1 MEPPSPNWTAQL
13 MVQAHECLHSVLE
26 AHPEGTF
33 DELIKNIV
41 QAMVSNLD
49 GDIDVESLTED
60 VNFSDIFT
68 EILGVDVEDES
79 TSFMGPNY
87 SLYDVYQLANGK
99 FAVISEIYEWN
110 QYSVV
115 AFDESLAAACQTIGE
130 IGLAEFGENGNVF
143 FNDNKVEPEST
154 SERDET
160 FWAELFEIAT

>member
-1 MEPPSPNWTAQL
+1 
-13 MVQAHECLHSVLE
+13 MVLANECLHNVLE

-60 VNFSDIFT
+60 ITFSEIF
-68 EILGVDVEDES
+68 ESILGVEVADNS
-79 TSFMGPNY
+79 SGFMGPNY
-87 SLYDVYQLANGK
+87 SLYFVYRLANGK

-115 AFDESLAAACQTIGE
+115 AIDESLAAACQTIGE

-143 FNDNKVEPEST
+143 FNDNEVEPEST